1 MRCRKAFNFI
11 QTVMAVT
18 LTAPQDRNE
27 FEINSGWCPV
37 NLEIDSEAERGQTH
51 DISPGNLRLRL
62 SEAWKRWTLRLN
74 LSLGSDQGE

>member
-27 FEINSGWCPV
+27 FEINSGC
-37 NLEIDSEAERGQTH
+37 
-51 DISPGNLRLRL
+51 
-62 SEAWKRWTLRLN
+62 
-74 LSLGSDQGE
+74 